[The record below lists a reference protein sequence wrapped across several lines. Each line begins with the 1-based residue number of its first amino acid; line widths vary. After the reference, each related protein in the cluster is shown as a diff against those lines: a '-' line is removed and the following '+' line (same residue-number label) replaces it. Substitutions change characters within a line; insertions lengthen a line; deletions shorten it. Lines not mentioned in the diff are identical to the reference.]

1 MPKSRTRP
9 LWLESGGNHARRM
22 PTMIS
27 AVIFDCDGV
36 LVDSEVL
43 AHEVETEVL
52 TSVGLHYDPH
62 DFKARFMGLSDKA
75 FLAALEADGVARLG
89 RSIIAEIRG
98 RLETG
103 YRQAI
108 KERLVEV
115 PGALAVIKTVRHTK
129 AVASSS
135 TSKGLE
141 EKLRKVGHWDHFA
154 PHVYSS
160 EHVARSKP
168 APDLFLHAAGALRV
182 EPAHC
187 LVIEDSVMG
196 VRAAKA
202 AGMRVWG
209 FVGGGH
215 NDDHSRATLT
225 DIGVDRIVEDWRQ
238 AGSLLASL

>member
-1 MPKSRTRP
+1 
-9 LWLESGGNHARRM
+9 
-22 PTMIS
+22 MIS

-43 AHEVETEVL
+43 AHEVEAEVL
-52 TSVGLHYDPH
+52 AAIGLHYDAQE
-62 DFKARFMGLSDKA
+62 FKARFMGLSDQA
-75 FLAALEADGVARLG
+75 FLAELEVDGIARLG
-89 RSIIAEIRG
+89 RSIIADIRG
-98 RLETG
+98 PLETG
-103 YRQAI
+103 YRRAI
-108 KERLVEV
+108 KERLAEV
-115 PGALAVIKTVRHTK
+115 PGALAAIKAVRRAK

-135 TSKGLE
+135 TTKGLE

-168 APDLFLHAAGALRV
+168 APDLFLHAANALRA

-187 LVIEDSVMG
+187 LVMEDSVMG
-196 VRAAKA
+196 VRAGQA

-215 NDDHSRATLT
+215 HDARSVAALR
-225 DIGVDRIVEDWRQ
+225 DIGVERIIEDWRE
-238 AGSLLASL
+238 AEPLLASL

>member
-1 MPKSRTRP
+1 MGIGSRAYGALAAEASLRGKMT
-9 LWLESGGNHARRM
+9 
-22 PTMIS
+22 S

-52 TSVGLHYDPH
+52 ASIGLHYEPQ
-62 DFKARFMGLSDKA
+62 DFKARFMGLSDRA
-75 FLAALEADGVARLG
+75 FLAELEVDGVARLG
-89 RSIIAEIRG
+89 RSIIADIRG
-98 RLETG
+98 RLEAG

-108 KERLVEV
+108 EERLVEV
-115 PGALAVIKTVRHTK
+115 PGALAAIKAVRRAK

-135 TSKGLE
+135 TTKGLE
-141 EKLRKVGHWDHFA
+141 KKLRKVGHWDYFT

-160 EHVARSKP
+160 EHVERSKP
-168 APDLFLHAAGALRV
+168 APDLFLHAAKALRV

-196 VRAAKA
+196 VRAGQA

-215 NDDHSRATLT
+215 NDDRSAAALR
-225 DIGVDRIVEDWRQ
+225 DIGVERIIEEWRE
-238 AGSLLASL
+238 AGPLLASL